1 MSGMKGLIVAI
12 GMGIAAAIFN
22 AVYLSSRSQDL
33 EMVEFIGIKP
43 EVIVNRGDR
52 LQEDHLQKVSIAR
65 ANASNLVKFA
75 EPYESLKSMIG
86 LTVYR
91 TLEGG
96 SLLMRT
102 DTKTPPPELI
112 FGDPGGQPGVE
123 EVAIGVPID
132 SERIVPSLIKP
143 GDLVS
148 FISSRGAADGPTLA
162 SPPGAASRAGTPQPV
177 PDAEGEPSAP
187 ADDIERIG
195 PFRVL
200 SLGTRL
206 GSVDVARAARQGAVQ
221 ENVMMVA
228 VRIENDKFEPK
239 ALKLL
244 RLMERSRSRALG
256 YVLHAPQKKVA
267 SVP

>member
-1 MSGMKGLIVAI
+1 M
-12 GMGIAAAIFN
+12 
-22 AVYLSSRSQDL
+22 
-33 EMVEFIGIKP
+33 
-43 EVIVNRGDR
+43 
-52 LQEDHLQKVSIAR
+52 
-65 ANASNLVKFA
+65 
-75 EPYESLKSMIG
+75 
-86 LTVYR
+86 TVYR

-112 FGDPGGQPGVE
+112 FGEQTQPGVE

-132 SERIVPSLIKP
+132 ADRIVPSLIKP

-148 FISSRGAADGPTLA
+148 FLSSRSSADGPTLA
-162 SPPGAASRAGTPQPV
+162 SPSRPEPAKADTPQPV
-177 PDAEGEPSAP
+177 SSDEGEPAPP

-239 ALKLL
+239 AMKLL

>member
-1 MSGMKGLIVAI
+1 MKGLIVAI

-33 EMVEFIGIKP
+33 EMIDFIGVKP
-43 EVIVNRGDR
+43 EVTINRGDR
-52 LQEDHLQKVSIAR
+52 LQEEHLQKVSIAR
-65 ANASNLVKFA
+65 ANAGNLVKFA

-86 LTVYR
+86 MTVHR

-112 FGDPGGQPGVE
+112 FGEQTQPGVE

-132 SERIVPSLIKP
+132 AERIVPSLIKP

-148 FISSRGAADGPTLA
+148 FLSSRSSADGPTLA
-162 SPPGAASRAGTPQPV
+162 SPSRSESAKADTPQPV
-177 PDAEGEPSAP
+177 PDAEGDSLAP
-187 ADDIERIG
+187 ADEIERIG

-206 GSVDVARAARQGAVQ
+206 GTVDVARAARQGAVQ

-239 ALKLL
+239 AMKLL

-267 SVP
+267 SLP

>member
-1 MSGMKGLIVAI
+1 MSGMKGMIVAI

-43 EVIVNRGDR
+43 EVTVNRGDR
-52 LQEDHLQKVSIAR
+52 LQEEHLQKVSIAR
-65 ANASNLVKFA
+65 ANAGNLVKFA

-132 SERIVPSLIKP
+132 AERIVPSLIKP

-148 FISSRGAADGPTLA
+148 FISSRGLADGPTLA
-162 SPPGAASRAGTPQPV
+162 SPSVGTSPAGTSQPI
-177 PDAEGEPSAP
+177 PAEGEPSA
-187 ADDIERIG
+187 ATDDIERIG
-195 PFRVL
+195 PFKVL

-206 GSVDVARAARQGAVQ
+206 GSVDVARAARQGAGQ
-221 ENVMMVA
+221 ENVMMIA

-256 YVLHAPQKKVA
+256 YVLHAPQKKA
-267 SVP
+267 AGAP